1 MPTVTPK
8 PKLLEQM
15 RAALRTRHY
24 SYRTEEAYVGWIRRF
39 IFFHGKRHPN
49 VLGKEEVSAFLTAL
63 AVDRHVS
70 ASTQNQALAALL
82 FLYREVLDR
91 DLDWLD
97 DLVRAKRG
105 EKLPVV
111 LSRGEVAALLSVMTG
126 LRRLQAAL
134 LYGTG
139 LRLLEC
145 LRLRVK
151 DLDFE
156 RHEIVVREGKGQ
168 KDRITLFP
176 TLAAGAVA
184 GAPRAGA
191 GTFMSATWQRG
202 MGRSGCRTPWQRST
216 PTRPGS
222 GRGNGYFR
230 RRSARWIR
238 AAGSSGAIIRTS
250 RYYRRRYGSR
260 RGKRG

>member
-1 MPTVTPK
+1 M
-8 PKLLEQM
+8 
-15 RAALRTRHY
+15 
-24 SYRTEEAYVGWIRRF
+24 
-39 IFFHGKRHPN
+39 
-49 VLGKEEVSAFLTAL
+49 
-63 AVDRHVS
+63 
-70 ASTQNQALAALL
+70 AALL

-111 LSRGEVAALLSVMTG
+111 LSRAEVAALLSVMTG

-156 RHEIVVREGKGQ
+156 RHEIVVRAGKGQ

-176 TLAAGAVA
+176 TSLQAPLRAHLVPVRDVHPRDLAAEAMTSEPFRSYWDAV
-184 GAPRAGA
+184 
-191 GTFMSATWQRG
+191 M
-202 MGRSGCRTPWQRST
+202 
-216 PTRPGS
+216 
-222 GRGNGYFR
+222 
-230 RRSARWIR
+230 
-238 AAGSSGAIIRTS
+238 
-250 RYYRRRYGSR
+250 
-260 RGKRG
+260 